1 MLGKDSTAPCSSDL
15 TNKGFPL
22 PWPYGGGQDDQDSAP
37 EDLGELSP
45 RENRV
50 RGFGSVFVEGEVR
63 LEQTGLCSGGG
74 V

>member
-1 MLGKDSTAPCSSDL
+1 MAL
-15 TNKGFPL
+15 
-22 PWPYGGGQDDQDSAP
+22 WGGQDDQDSAP

-50 RGFGSVFVEGEVR
+50 RGLGSIFVEGEVR
-63 LEQTGLCSGGG
+63 LEQRGLCSGGG